1 MNYFSVGMPHPVWNQ
16 PKWLLYLVH
25 DWYWGVFGLSG
36 KLHGQ
41 ICQHED
47 TKCGHSVK
55 VIGIQSQVLNV
66 TSAAGWLVLLVLSLN
81 SVNKISLSLFLSHA
95 FVFWPIVG
103 NFKWAV
109 GISKVQHWEW
119 LLASHL
125 IVLSLPRRKAY
136 KRTTCVLHFSNNN
149 NLLLTKSPI
158 ESHWLHEAIETRVL
172 A

>member
-41 ICQHED
+41 ICQLED
-47 TKCGHSVK
+47 TKCGHFVK

-109 GISKVQHWEW
+109 GISKYNIRSDYWPLI
-119 LLASHL
+119 LLFA
-125 IVLSLPRRKAY
+125 LSLHLRKAN
-136 KRTTCVLHFSNNN
+136 KED
-149 NLLLTKSPI
+149 NLCPSFFK
-158 ESHWLHEAIETRVL
+158 
-172 A
+172 